1 MTFDLETLSD
11 LKLTMSECFTLS
23 SMVASEKDGR
33 TLWDG
38 DHARADMLVLAGLA
52 KKTDHRLSITE
63 AGRDAAEAIDQIFDW
78 DGFCYPE
85 NADSKIINLS

>member
-1 MTFDLETLSD
+1 MSFDLETLSD
-11 LKLTMSECFTLS
+11 LKLTMSEWFTLS

-38 DHARADMLVLAGLA
+38 NHARADMLVLAGLA
-52 KKTDHRLSITE
+52 KKIDHRLYITE

>member
-1 MTFDLETLSD
+1 MSFDLETLSD
-11 LKLTMSECFTLS
+11 LKLTMSEWFTLS

-38 DHARADMLVLAGLA
+38 DHARADMLA